1 MAQLEKTAQKIT
13 PFLWFDTQAE
23 DAAQYYTGIFP
34 NSRIGRTSRYGE
46 AGKEIHKREPGS
58 VMTIEFELDGQ
69 KFTAL
74 NGGPQFNFN
83 ASVSFV
89 VHCATQK
96 EVDHFWDTLSAG
108 GDPKAQACGW
118 LKDKFGLSWQ
128 IVPEQL
134 IKLLT
139 DPDKGRSQR
148 VMAAMMQM
156 KKIDIPALEKA
167 AG

>member
-1 MAQLEKTAQKIT
+1 MAQLQKIT

-23 DAAQYYTGIFP
+23 DAAKYYTGIFP

-69 KFTAL
+69 TFTAL
-74 NGGPQFNFN
+74 NGGPQFKFN

-89 VHCATQK
+89 VHCATQQ
-96 EVDHFWDTLSAG
+96 EVDHFWDTLSDG

-128 IVPEQL
+128 IVPAQL
-134 IKLLT
+134 IKLLS